1 MNTYIRFF
9 VLFLLIMTLP
19 RLANAAMPVEIIQTT
34 GDTVGQRLVYYVKE
48 GIRASNSMTLAF
60 DEKTPRM
67 QVEIVTIDQNPAN
80 PGYSTA
86 YSFVVL
92 WENPNQPFP
101 FYLNQYV
108 GYCGANRVRA
118 CADDLVANIS
128 QNSDEIIKLLINASK
143 N

>member
-1 MNTYIRFF
+1 MS
-9 VLFLLIMTLP
+9 VP
-19 RLANAAMPVEIIQTT
+19 RLANATMPVEIVQTT
-34 GDTVGQRLVYYVKE
+34 ADSVGQRLVYYVKE
-48 GIRASNSMTLAF
+48 GLRASNSMTLAF
-60 DEKTPRM
+60 DAKTSRM

-86 YSFVVL
+86 YSFVIL

-108 GYCGANRVRA
+108 GYCGADRVRA
-118 CADDLVANIS
+118 CADDLVADIS
-128 QNSDEIIKLLINASK
+128 QNSDAIIKLLINASK